1 MSSRCHYPP
10 DFTISIV
17 GEILMSGPI
26 IRTGT
31 TPKFWENFDKAFGK
45 SDGSAK
51 KKSTAA
57 KKKVAKK
64 KKKK

>member
-1 MSSRCHYPP
+1 
-10 DFTISIV
+10 
-17 GEILMSGPI
+17 MSGPI

-45 SDGSAK
+45 TDGGAK
-51 KKSTAA
+51 KKAAPKAA
-57 KKKVAKK
+57 KKKAAKK